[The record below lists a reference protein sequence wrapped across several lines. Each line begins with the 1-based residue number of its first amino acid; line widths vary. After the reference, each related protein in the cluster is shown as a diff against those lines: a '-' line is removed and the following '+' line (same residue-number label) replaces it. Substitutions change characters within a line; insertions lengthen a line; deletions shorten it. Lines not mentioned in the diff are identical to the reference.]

1 MLKLIRISG
10 NSLYPEFKKGDF
22 VLVSKIPFLFGRV
35 RPGDV
40 VAFRHPDYDL
50 MIKKVEAIS
59 ADGDEFTVVGSH
71 LASTDSRHF
80 GPVKKGQMVGKV
92 WLHAQAGKND

>member
-1 MLKLIRISG
+1 MFKLIRVSG

-22 VLVSKIPFLFGRV
+22 ALISKIPFLLGRV

-40 VAFRHPDYDL
+40 VAFRHVEYGL

-59 ADGDEFTVVGSH
+59 ADGDQFTVVGTH
-71 LASTDSRHF
+71 PASTDSRHF
-80 GPVKKGQMVGKV
+80 GPVKREQMVGKV
-92 WLHAQAGKND
+92 LVKK